1 VPGAPCYR
9 RNVGARVLPV
19 ASRALVESCRRL
31 GLDAGGL
38 LRRAGVDAARLAD
51 PDARLPAEQADAL
64 WREAHAA
71 AGDPCL
77 ALHAAEATP
86 FGAFP
91 ALDYLGA
98 SGSTVGEGMARVAAY
113 FPLVDPRGRIEV
125 APAPGAVA
133 LVFRAVGGRALPP
146 PAQEYTLAVLHG
158 RARHVAAAPWRPVEV
173 RFTFPRPAQASEHAR
188 VFQVEPRFEAREAAL
203 VLPRAAWDLPTRAP
217 DPGLFSLL
225 DDHAR
230 RLAGAAAVDDLPGLV
245 RAAIA
250 ADLPGREPSLE
261 AAARRLGQ
269 SRRSLQ
275 RRLEASGTSFAKLAG
290 EVRRERAEALLAARD
305 VSVSEVSFLLGF
317 SEQSAFTRA
326 FRRWTGRSPTQFRR
340 AADSAARR

>member
-1 VPGAPCYR
+1 MA
-9 RNVGARVLPV
+9 AQVLPV
-19 ASRALVESCRRL
+19 ASRALVESCRKL
-31 GLDAGGL
+31 GLDAAGI
-38 LRRAGVDAARLAD
+38 LRWAGVDAARLMD

-64 WREAHAA
+64 WRKAFAA

-91 ALDYLGA
+91 ALDYLAA
-98 SGSTVGEGMARVAAY
+98 SSSTLGEGLSRVAAY
-113 FPLVDPRGRIEV
+113 FPLVDPRGRIDV
-125 APAPGAVA
+125 VPASGAVA
-133 LVFRAVGGRALPP
+133 LVFRGIGGRALPP
-146 PAQEYTLAVLHG
+146 PAQEYTLAVLYL
-158 RARHVAAAPWRPVEV
+158 RARQVAPAPWRPAEV
-173 RFTFPRPAQASEHAR
+173 RFTFPRPPQAGEHAR
-188 VFQVEPRFEAREAAL
+188 VFEVEPRFDAREPAL

-217 DPGLFSLL
+217 DPGLASLL
-225 DDHAR
+225 EDHAR
-230 RLAGAAAVDDLPGLV
+230 RLAGAAAAEDLPGEV

-261 AAARRLGQ
+261 AVARRLGH

-275 RRLEASGTSFAKLAG
+275 RRLTASGTSFARLVA
-290 EVRRERAEALLAARD
+290 EVRRERAEAFLSSRD
-305 VSVSEVSFLLGF
+305 VSVAEVSWLVGF

-340 AADSAARR
+340 GAAESVARP